1 MDKKIYSMQ
10 ADLCKAI
17 AHPTRIEILQLLRG
31 GERCVC
37 EIFPVLDIDQP
48 NVSRHL
54 SLLKKEGIL
63 TSRKEGLK
71 VIYRVN
77 DERVFDLLDLVTLML
92 KEHLEKRTKVL
103 A

>member
-1 MDKKIYSMQ
+1 MDSSLQTLQ
-10 ADLCKAI
+10 AELFKAI
-17 AHPTRIEILQLLRG
+17 AHPTRLEILQLLRN

-37 EIFPVLDIDQP
+37 EIFPALDIEQP

-54 SLLKKEGIL
+54 SVLKKEGIVS
-63 TSRKEGLK
+63 SRKEGLK

-77 DERVFDLLDLVTLML
+77 DESIYALLDLATEIL
-92 KEHLEKRTKVL
+92 KGHWEKRNRAL

>member
-1 MDKKIYSMQ
+1 MDSSLQTLQ
-10 ADLCKAI
+10 AELFKAI
-17 AHPTRIEILQLLRG
+17 AHPTRLEILQLLRN

-37 EIFPVLDIDQP
+37 EIFPALDIEQP

-54 SLLKKEGIL
+54 SVLKKEGIVS
-63 TSRKEGLK
+63 SRKDGLK

-77 DERVFDLLDLVTLML
+77 DESIYALLDLATEIL
-92 KEHLEKRTKVL
+92 KGHWEKRNRAL

>member
-1 MDKKIYSMQ
+1 MDSSLQ
-10 ADLCKAI
+10 ALQAELFKAI
-17 AHPTRIEILQLLRG
+17 AHPTRLEILQLLRS

-37 EIFPVLDIDQP
+37 EIFPALDIEQP

-54 SLLKKEGIL
+54 SVLKKEGIVS
-63 TSRKEGLK
+63 SRKDGLK

-77 DERVFDLLDLVTLML
+77 DESIYALLDLATEIL
-92 KEHLEKRTKVL
+92 KGHWEKRNRAL

>member
-1 MDKKIYSMQ
+1 MDSSLQALQ
-10 ADLCKAI
+10 ADLFKAI
-17 AHPTRIEILQLLRG
+17 AHPTRLEILQLLRS

-37 EIFPVLDIDQP
+37 EIFPALDIEQP

-54 SLLKKEGIL
+54 SVLKKEGIVS
-63 TSRKEGLK
+63 SRKDGLK

-77 DERVFDLLDLVTLML
+77 DESIYELLDLATEIL
-92 KEHLEKRTKVL
+92 KEHWEKRNRAL